1 MDIANGKVDNTSID
15 QKQNEVKW
23 CQVKEELNTE
33 NISTP
38 KIIAVGGGKG
48 GAGKSVI
55 STITA
60 FWIARM
66 GNRTVLIDVD
76 LGGANLHT
84 LLGIKSPSKTLND
97 FITHKFESLE
107 DICIDTGEKNLRLI
121 SGASDVLSLAN
132 PHFSQKVKLIT
143 HLSRLDTDYV
153 VLDLGAGTSFNVLD
167 FFLIAHKKIVVV
179 TPEPTSI
186 QNAYIFV
193 RNAVYR
199 KLSRLSGKNPSLQAL
214 IKIAMDP
221 KNVLKIRTIK
231 ELFQFI
237 EESDEKDIIE
247 VLKKEIGNIRLQV
260 ITNMVKK
267 EKEENAGRI
276 VQIVAEKY
284 LTISTSD
291 LGSVSYD
298 KHIGT
303 MVSDMVPLIKLDQSS
318 KAFGNVY
325 EIANKMKRD

>member
-1 MDIANGKVDNTSID
+1 M
-15 QKQNEVKW
+15 
-23 CQVKEELNTE
+23 KEELNTE
-33 NISTP
+33 NKSTP
-38 KIIAVGGGKG
+38 KILAIDGGKG
-48 GAGKSVI
+48 GAGKSVF
-55 STITA
+55 STVMA
-60 FWIARM
+60 FWLARM
-66 GNRTVLIDVD
+66 GHRTVLMDVD

-84 LLGIKSPSKTLND
+84 LLGIKSPDRTLND
-97 FITHKFESLE
+97 FITRKFNELG
-107 DICIDTGEKNLRLI
+107 DICIDTSEKNLRLI

-132 PHFSQKVKLIT
+132 PHFSQKIKLMT
-143 HLSRLDTDYV
+143 HLSRLDADYV

-167 FFLIAHKKIVVV
+167 FFLIAHKKIIVL

-199 KLSRLSGKNPSLQAL
+199 KLSRLSNKNPSLQAL

-237 EESDEKDIIE
+237 EESDETNIIDI
-247 VLKKEIGNIRLQV
+247 LKKEIGDIHLGV
-260 ITNMVKK
+260 VTNMVKN

-284 LTISTSD
+284 LTITSTD
-291 LGSVSYD
+291 LGCVSYD
-298 KHIGT
+298 KHIQT
-303 MVSDMVPLIKLDQSS
+303 MVSDMVPLINLDQSS
-318 KAFGNVY
+318 QTFGNIY
-325 EIANKMKRD
+325 EIATKLSKG

>member
-1 MDIANGKVDNTSID
+1 
-15 QKQNEVKW
+15 
-23 CQVKEELNTE
+23 VKEELNTE
-33 NISTP
+33 NKSTP
-38 KIIAVGGGKG
+38 KILAVGGGKG
-48 GAGKSVI
+48 GAGKSVF
-55 STITA
+55 STIMA
-60 FWIARM
+60 FWLARI
-66 GNRTVLIDVD
+66 GHRTVLMDVD

-84 LLGIKSPSKTLND
+84 LLGIKSPDRTLND
-97 FITHKFESLE
+97 FITRKFGELE
-107 DICIDTGEKNLRLI
+107 DICIDTSEKNLRLI

-132 PHFSQKVKLIT
+132 PHFSQKIKLMT
-143 HLSRLDTDYV
+143 HLSRLDADYV

-167 FFLIAHKKIVVV
+167 FFLIAHKKLVVL

-199 KLSRLSGKNPSLQAL
+199 KLSRLSSKNPSLQAL

-237 EESDEKDIIE
+237 EESDKTNIIE
-247 VLKKEIGNIRLQV
+247 VLKKEIGDMHLGV
-260 ITNMVKK
+260 VTNKVRN

-284 LTISTSD
+284 LTIPSTD
-291 LGSVSYD
+291 LGCVSYD
-298 KHIGT
+298 SHIHT
-303 MVSDMVPLIKLDQSS
+303 MVSDMIPLTNLDQSS
-318 KAFGNVY
+318 QAYGNVY
-325 EIANKMKRD
+325 EIANKLSRD

>member
-1 MDIANGKVDNTSID
+1 M
-15 QKQNEVKW
+15 
-23 CQVKEELNTE
+23 KEELNTE
-33 NISTP
+33 NKSTP
-38 KIIAVGGGKG
+38 KILAIGGGKG
-48 GAGKSVI
+48 GAGKSVF
-55 STITA
+55 STVMA
-60 FWIARM
+60 FWLARM
-66 GNRTVLIDVD
+66 GHRTVLMDVD

-84 LLGIKSPSKTLND
+84 LLGIKSPDRTLND
-97 FITHKFESLE
+97 FITRKFNELG
-107 DICIDTGEKNLRLI
+107 DICIDTSEKNLRLI

-132 PHFSQKVKLIT
+132 PHFSQKIKLMT
-143 HLSRLDTDYV
+143 HLSRLDADYV

-167 FFLIAHKKIVVV
+167 FFLIAHKKIIVL

-199 KLSRLSGKNPSLQAL
+199 KLSRLSNKNPSLQAL

-237 EESDEKDIIE
+237 EESDETNIINI
-247 VLKKEIGNIRLQV
+247 LKKEIGDIHLGV
-260 ITNMVKK
+260 VTNMVKN

-284 LTISTSD
+284 LTITSTD
-291 LGSVSYD
+291 LGCVSYD
-298 KHIGT
+298 KHIQT
-303 MVSDMVPLIKLDQSS
+303 MVSDMVPLINLDQSS
-318 KAFGNVY
+318 QTFGNIY
-325 EIANKMKRD
+325 EIATKLSKG

>member
-1 MDIANGKVDNTSID
+1 
-15 QKQNEVKW
+15 
-23 CQVKEELNTE
+23 VKEELNTE
-33 NISTP
+33 NKSTP
-38 KIIAVGGGKG
+38 KILAVGGGKG
-48 GAGKSVI
+48 GAGKSVF
-55 STITA
+55 STIMA
-60 FWIARM
+60 FWLARI
-66 GNRTVLIDVD
+66 GHRTVLMDVD

-84 LLGIKSPSKTLND
+84 LLGIKSPDRTLND
-97 FITHKFESLE
+97 FITRKFGELE
-107 DICIDTGEKNLRLI
+107 DICIDTSEKNLRLI

-132 PHFSQKVKLIT
+132 PHFSQKIKLMT
-143 HLSRLDTDYV
+143 HLSRLDADYV

-167 FFLIAHKKIVVV
+167 FFLVAHKKLIVL

-199 KLSRLSGKNPSLQAL
+199 KLSRLSSKNPSLQAL

-237 EESDEKDIIE
+237 EESDKTNIIE
-247 VLKKEIGNIRLQV
+247 VLKKEIGDMHLGV
-260 ITNMVKK
+260 VTNKVRN

-284 LTISTSD
+284 LTIPSTD
-291 LGSVSYD
+291 LGCVSYD
-298 KHIGT
+298 SHINT
-303 MVSDMVPLIKLDQSS
+303 MVSDMIPLTNLDQSS
-318 KAFGNVY
+318 QAYGNVY
-325 EIANKMKRD
+325 EIANKLSRD

>member
-1 MDIANGKVDNTSID
+1 M
-15 QKQNEVKW
+15 
-23 CQVKEELNTE
+23 KEELNTE
-33 NISTP
+33 NRTTP
-38 KIIAVGGGKG
+38 KILAVGGGKG
-48 GAGKSVI
+48 GVGKSVF
-55 STITA
+55 STIMA
-60 FWIARM
+60 FWLARI
-66 GNRTVLIDVD
+66 GNRTVLMDVD

-84 LLGIKSPSKTLND
+84 LLGIKSPDRTLND
-97 FITHKFESLE
+97 FITRKFGELE
-107 DICIDTGEKNLRLI
+107 DICIDTSEKNLRLI

-132 PHFSQKVKLIT
+132 PHFSQKIKLMT
-143 HLSRLDTDYV
+143 HLSRLDADYV

-167 FFLIAHKKIVVV
+167 FFLFAHKKLIVL

-199 KLSRLSGKNPSLQAL
+199 KLSRLSSKNPPLQAL

-237 EESDEKDIIE
+237 EESDEKNIIE
-247 VLKKEIGNIRLQV
+247 VLKKEIGDIHLEV
-260 ITNMVKK
+260 VTNMVKN

-284 LTISTSD
+284 LTIPSTD
-291 LGSVSYD
+291 LGCVSYD
-298 KHIGT
+298 KHIHT
-303 MVSDMVPLIKLDQSS
+303 MVSDMVPLINLDQSS
-318 KAFGNVY
+318 QAFGNVY
-325 EIANKMKRD
+325 EIANKLSRD

>member
-1 MDIANGKVDNTSID
+1 M
-15 QKQNEVKW
+15 
-23 CQVKEELNTE
+23 KEELNTE
-33 NISTP
+33 NKSTP
-38 KIIAVGGGKG
+38 KILAIGGGKG
-48 GAGKSVI
+48 GAGKSVF
-55 STITA
+55 STIMA
-60 FWIARM
+60 FWLART
-66 GNRTVLIDVD
+66 GNRTVLMDLD

-84 LLGIKSPSKTLND
+84 LLGIKSPDRTLND
-97 FITHKFESLE
+97 FITRRFGELE
-107 DICIDTGEKNLRLI
+107 DICIDTSEKNLRLI

-132 PHFSQKVKLIT
+132 PHFSQKIKLMT
-143 HLSRLDTDYV
+143 HLSRLDADCV

-167 FFLIAHKKIVVV
+167 FFLIAHKKIIVL

-199 KLSRLSGKNPSLQAL
+199 KLSRLSSKNPSLQAL

-237 EESDEKDIIE
+237 EESDENNIIE
-247 VLKKEIGNIRLQV
+247 VLKKEIGDIHLGV
-260 ITNMVKK
+260 VTNMVKN

-284 LTISTSD
+284 LTIPSTD
-291 LGSVSYD
+291 LGCVSYD
-298 KHIGT
+298 NHIRK
-303 MVSDMVPLIKLDQSS
+303 MVSDMVPLINLDQSS
-318 KAFGNVY
+318 QAFGNIY
-325 EIANKMKRD
+325 EIANKLSRD

>member
-1 MDIANGKVDNTSID
+1 M
-15 QKQNEVKW
+15 
-23 CQVKEELNTE
+23 KEKPNTE
-33 NISTP
+33 SKSSP
-38 KIIAVGGGKG
+38 KILAVGGGKG

-55 STITA
+55 STIMA
-60 FWIARM
+60 FWLAKM
-66 GNRTVLIDVD
+66 GNRTVLIDLD

-97 FITHKFESLE
+97 FITRKFESLE
-107 DICIDTGEKNLRLI
+107 DICIDTGEKNLRLLA
-121 SGASDVLSLAN
+121 GASDVLSMAN
-132 PHFSQKVKLIT
+132 PHFSQKVKLIS
-143 HLSRLDTDYV
+143 HLTRLDADYV

-167 FFLIAHKKIVVV
+167 FFLIADKKIVVV

-199 KLSRLSGKNPSLQAL
+199 KLSRLSGKNPSLQTL
-214 IKIAMDP
+214 VKIAMDP

-237 EESDEKDIIE
+237 ETSDEKNIIE
-247 VLKKEIGNIRLQV
+247 VLRNEIGEIRLQM
-260 ITNMVKK
+260 INNMVKN

-284 LTISTSD
+284 LTIPSSN

-298 KHIGT
+298 KHISK

-325 EIANKMKRD
+325 EIVSKLSRDYG

>member
-1 MDIANGKVDNTSID
+1 M
-15 QKQNEVKW
+15 
-23 CQVKEELNTE
+23 KEELNTE
-33 NISTP
+33 NKSTP
-38 KIIAVGGGKG
+38 KILAIGGGKG
-48 GAGKSVI
+48 GAGKSVF

-60 FWIARM
+60 FWLARI
-66 GNRTVLIDVD
+66 GHRTVLMDVD

-84 LLGIKSPSKTLND
+84 LLGIKSPARTLND
-97 FITHKFESLE
+97 FITRKFNKLE
-107 DICIDTGEKNLRLI
+107 DICIGTSEKNLRLI

-132 PHFSQKVKLIT
+132 PHFSQKVKLMT
-143 HLSRLDTDYV
+143 HLSRLDADYV

-167 FFLIAHKKIVVV
+167 FFLIAHKKIIVL

-199 KLSRLSGKNPSLQAL
+199 KLSRLSSKNPSLQAL

-237 EESDEKDIIE
+237 EEADENNIIE
-247 VLKKEIGNIRLQV
+247 VLKKEIGDIHLGV
-260 ITNMVKK
+260 VTNMVKN
-267 EKEENAGRI
+267 EREENAGRI

-284 LTISTSD
+284 LTIPSTD
-291 LGSVSYD
+291 LGCVFYD
-298 KHIGT
+298 KHVHS
-303 MVSDMVPLIKLDQSS
+303 MVSDMIPLINLDQSS
-318 KAFGNVY
+318 QAFGNVY
-325 EIANKMKRD
+325 EIANKLSRD